1 MKKSSLLINEPPL
14 QVLPS
19 LAKAIGL
26 NEAIVT
32 QQLHYWLENPKAGIT
47 RFGHRWIYNTYD
59 EWLENFPF
67 WSIPTIQRT
76 FASLEKKGV
85 IISAQLEKR
94 NRDMRKFYRIDYD
107 QLEKMEYI
115 NLIRSTIS
123 NRYDV
128 KGNTETTT
136 KTNSE
141 SAKRKI
147 LMPKGLKKLEYEVE
161 NMLYENGYR
170 GKTSKTTLARE
181 IVKLIADDLM
191 EEKQDKTPMKNAQW
205 NMAYGFPSELDLLVE
220 KLERGL
226 GINNMMRDE
235 RAVEVYRWI
244 EKQTGLD
251 KFIQWATH
259 KDRVQFVG
267 KYRNNPSAI
276 KNEWKLAFA
285 NSIADERTSM
295 LEMLDDD

>member
-76 FASLEKKGV
+76 FANLEKKGV

-94 NRDMRKFYRIDYD
+94 NRDMRKFYRINYD
-107 QLEKMEYI
+107 QLEKLEYI

-161 NMLYENGYR
+161 NMLYEHGYR
-170 GKTSKTTLARE
+170 GSRKTLARE
-181 IVKLIADDLM
+181 IVKLIADDLL
-191 EEKQDKTPMKNAQW
+191 EEKEEKPMKNEHW
-205 NMAYGFPSELDLLVE
+205 NLVHNFPPELE
-220 KLERGL
+220 PIIKKLEKGL
-226 GINNMMRDE
+226 GIENLKRDDV
-235 RAVEVYRWI
+235 AIEVYRWVAEQPDVDRFI
-244 EKQTGLD
+244 E
-251 KFIQWATH
+251 WATSSE
-259 KDRVQFVG
+259 RVQFVA
-267 KYRNNPSAI
+267 KYRTNPRQI
-276 KNEWKLAFA
+276 KNEWNLSKPEKIVI
-285 NSIADERTSM
+285 SAD
-295 LEMLDDD
+295 DVGI